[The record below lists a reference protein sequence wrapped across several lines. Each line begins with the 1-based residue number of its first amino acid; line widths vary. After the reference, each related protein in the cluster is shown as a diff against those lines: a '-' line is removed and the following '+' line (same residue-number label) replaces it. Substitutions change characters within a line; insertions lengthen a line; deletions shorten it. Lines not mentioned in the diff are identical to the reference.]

1 MKVLIEMLDPS
12 PHWIALARVIES
24 SPDLP
29 DDIVLVVRKE
39 GVVLTATGIEIP
51 TGLAAGSYPEGSIYN
66 VDGKVAF
73 LEWLNDQ
80 FSRHGHPIPVPK
92 KDPAQG
98 SDDAR
103 SASS

>member
-1 MKVLIEMLDPS
+1 MKVVIEILDPS

-51 TGLAAGSYPEGSIYN
+51 TGLAAGSYPEGSVYN

-73 LEWLNDQ
+73 LKWLNDQ
-80 FSRHGHPIPVPK
+80 FSRDGCLLPALK
-92 KDPAQG
+92 KAPAQV
-98 SDDAR
+98 SDNTR